1 MYASLSRVDPAVIT
15 QQNVHLREMLVS
27 HLDLIQQQS
36 ETILSKDKQLRE
48 LREENGLLLQKLGR
62 MERRVRGDE
71 SGRAK
76 SGPGQ
81 KKRLREGETIA
92 EKILKKRKLRS
103 VVVEETVDDR
113 ALHWQSEAESFGQP
127 DDELTDEFIGDG
139 SLASEAVSRPE
150 TPVSVISTEEA
161 PRKTRRSLE
170 PVKKSGTKT
179 SLPEKPESKVKKSKP
194 SLEPT
199 ATAVV
204 SIMEEPCK
212 MLKTAQLYY
221 VGCKNDVLTIP
232 EDVMTDVPGLQRGV
246 EVPSWRE
253 DKQHYNLLVQ
263 NKICIKNS
271 SKDRETPTWRIKS
284 TNPLYTMEGTEN
296 IADDVLLKRHEKME
310 KDEKQR
316 KRWDLQRMREQQQL
330 QKLRARQEKQLSVA
344 VNKREATASLLPPL
358 EGATHI
364 CVEER
369 IPVAAF
375 GHPVPTISQ
384 TSFKLPWRQDAR
396 HHH

>member
-1 MYASLSRVDPAVIT
+1 MIT

-71 SGRAK
+71 SDRAK

-81 KKRLREGETIA
+81 KKRLREGETNA

-179 SLPEKPESKVKKSKP
+179 NVPEKPESKVKKSKP

-199 ATAVV
+199 ATAGK
-204 SIMEEPCK
+204 SK
-212 MLKTAQLYY
+212 KTK
-221 VGCKNDVLTIP
+221 VK
-232 EDVMTDVPGLQRGV
+232 
-246 EVPSWRE
+246 
-253 DKQHYNLLVQ
+253 
-263 NKICIKNS
+263 
-271 SKDRETPTWRIKS
+271 
-284 TNPLYTMEGTEN
+284 
-296 IADDVLLKRHEKME
+296 
-310 KDEKQR
+310 
-316 KRWDLQRMREQQQL
+316 
-330 QKLRARQEKQLSVA
+330 
-344 VNKREATASLLPPL
+344 
-358 EGATHI
+358 
-364 CVEER
+364 
-369 IPVAAF
+369 
-375 GHPVPTISQ
+375 
-384 TSFKLPWRQDAR
+384 
-396 HHH
+396 